1 MLQRILFS
9 LRMKGFVFKNLWCRV
24 GGKVKHENLA
34 SNKLTTGS
42 NCRRKK
48 RELKKCTTATAT
60 AQINGLIGLL
70 RKKIRAVC
78 AARLLM
84 QFFDLV

>member
-9 LRMKGFVFKNLWCRV
+9 LRMKGFVFKNLWFRV
-24 GGKVKHENLA
+24 SGKVKHEN
-34 SNKLTTGS
+34 LTTGS

-48 RELKKCTTATAT
+48 RELKKYTTATEMSQT
-60 AQINGLIGLL
+60 NGLIGLL
-70 RKKIRAVC
+70 RKNDRAAC
-78 AARLLM
+78 AALLLM

>member
-1 MLQRILFS
+1 MLRRILFS
-9 LRMKGFVFKNLWCRV
+9 LRMKGFVFKNLWFRV
-24 GGKVKHENLA
+24 SGKVKHENLA

-48 RELKKCTTATAT
+48 RELKKYTTATET
-60 AQINGLIGLL
+60 SQTNGLIGLL
-70 RKKIRAVC
+70 RKNDRAAC
-78 AARLLM
+78 AALLLM